1 MESMAQK
8 AAIAKVEVLIG
19 RINEFRESY
28 TADWRERCYK
38 VIITEI
44 QDIFREYFGIPEGST
59 IPDGKPKDLAISSL
73 PTDSAKSASRGAS
86 RTPLPILSNTLKP
99 KT

>member
-8 AAIAKVEVLIG
+8 APIAKVEVLIG

-59 IPDGKPKDLAISSL
+59 IPDGKPKDLAISAYEALMKCVNHTLAASF
-73 PTDSAKSASRGAS
+73 AKSYE
-86 RTPLPILSNTLKP
+86 L
-99 KT
+99 